1 MNPKDEAAIVLAMSK
16 LDKESAEYAVL
27 NDWLLKLQEHREKE
41 LRIEAQKADAEVE
54 LQREELKIKRQ
65 DSKRRFWGTVITCIA
80 AVGQLFA
87 AIFAEE
93 TRSLGSKVF
102 QYVSK
107 PRL

>member
-16 LDKESAEYAVL
+16 LDKDSQEYAVL
-27 NDWLLKLQEHREKE
+27 NDWLMKLQECREKE

-54 LQREELKIKRQ
+54 LQREELKIKKQ
-65 DSKRRFWGTVITCIA
+65 DSKRRFWGTVITAAA
-80 AVGQLFA
+80 AVGQLLT

>member
-1 MNPKDEAAIVLAMSK
+1 MNTKDEAAIVLAMSK

-27 NDWLLKLQEHREKE
+27 NDWLMKLQECREKE

-54 LQREELKIKRQ
+54 LQREELRIKQ
-65 DSKRRFWGTVITCIA
+65 KDSKRRFWGTVIMATA
-80 AVGQLFA
+80 AVGQLLI

-93 TRSLGSKVF
+93 TRSLGGKVF

-107 PRL
+107 PR

>member
-16 LDKESAEYAVL
+16 LDKDSPEYAVL
-27 NDWLLKLQEHREKE
+27 NDWLKNLQECREKE
-41 LRIEAQKADAEVE
+41 LRIEEKKANAEVDI
-54 LQREELKIKRQ
+54 QREELRIKQ
-65 DSKRRFWGTVITCIA
+65 KDSKRRFWGTVITATA
-80 AVGQLFA
+80 AVGQLLA